1 MRRVFRPMM
10 KWSRR
15 FASTCVVLAALW
27 TAVSSD
33 GARAEEIRNHFD
45 ADSILRA
52 PGYFDL
58 VVLGAPGK
66 SRWLVLT
73 DLNPPSA
80 PNRLVQTETERPN
93 DSIAAAVRR
102 TYTFQD
108 GTATTMIKKGGT
120 GKAGLLLRMAD
131 EKNYLML
138 LVDTETGDLVL
149 SSTVGGK
156 STELGNG
163 KVSFERLWEKFGV
176 TAAGPSLTVTFNDQK
191 LFDATDPKPA
201 NGRVGVAA
209 EGPGEVSFD
218 ELILAPAEGAK
229 PAAQ

>member
-1 MRRVFRPMM
+1 MPRVFRPVM
-10 KWSRR
+10 KSTRR
-15 FASTCVVLAALW
+15 FVSTCTFLAAVF
-27 TAVSSD
+27 AAMFSA

-45 ADSILRA
+45 SDSIIRP

-58 VVLGAPGK
+58 ILLGAPGK

-80 PNRLVQTETERPN
+80 PNRLVQTETQRP
-93 DSIAAAVRR
+93 DDAIAAALRR

-131 EKNYLML
+131 EKDYLLL
-138 LVDTETGDLVL
+138 LVDTATGDLVL

-156 STELGNG
+156 STELGRG
-163 KVSFERLWEKFGV
+163 KISFERPWEEFGV
-176 TAAGPSLTVTFNDQK
+176 TAAGPALTVTFNDRK
-191 LFDATDPKPA
+191 VFEASDPKPA

-209 EGPGEVSFD
+209 AGPGEVSFD
-218 ELILAPAEGAK
+218 ELILAPAEGAAK
-229 PAAQ
+229 K

>member
-1 MRRVFRPMM
+1 MRRVFRPLM
-10 KWSRR
+10 KSTRS
-15 FASTCVVLAALW
+15 FVSTCAVLATLFA
-27 TAVSSD
+27 AVSSA

-45 ADSILRA
+45 ADTILRP

-58 VVLGAPGK
+58 IVLGAPGK

-80 PNRLVQTETERPN
+80 PNRLVQTETQRPD

-131 EKNYLML
+131 EKNYLLL
-138 LVDTETGDLVL
+138 LVDTATGDLAL

-156 STELGNG
+156 TTELGKG

-176 TAAGPSLTVTFNDQK
+176 TAAGPSLTVAFNDQK
-191 LFDATDPKPA
+191 VFGATDPKPVT
-201 NGRVGVAA
+201 GRVGVAA
-209 EGPGEVSFD
+209 EGSGEVSFD
-218 ELILAPAEGAK
+218 ELILAPAEMSAK
-229 PAAQ
+229 